1 MIFLIMCVAGTVGRV
16 QQQEPRVAERREFGT
31 RGRRRPEHGPAL
43 AEVDVPPSFAR
54 MAACGLNAVRA
65 YPVPPSWLLDLAR
78 RHGLRVMV
86 VCPWNEHAQETRSS
100 AQEDRAAAVRWGEE
114 RRGVDSE

>member
-16 QQQEPRVAERREFGT
+16 QQHEPRVAE

-43 AEVDVPPSFAR
+43 AEVDVPPFFAR
-54 MAACGLNAVRA
+54 MEACGVNAMRA